1 MGTECLVRPG
11 ELYVF
16 VARQIGKARAQ
27 RIRALLEEDREAT
40 SARIAALT
48 RDFDDIVASTAAVA
62 TDDEHD
68 PEGATIAFERS
79 QVSSLIDT
87 ARHHLAE
94 LEDALV
100 RLDGGDYG
108 RCEQCGEPIAA
119 ERLAIRPAAT
129 SCVACASAPR
139 R

>member
-1 MGTECLVRPG
+1 MGKV
-11 ELYVF
+11 
-16 VARQIGKARAQ
+16 RAQ
-27 RIRALLEEDREAT
+27 KIRSLLEEDRQST
-40 SARIAALT
+40 SARIASLT
-48 RDFDDIVASTAAVA
+48 RDFDDIVGAAASTA

-79 QVSSLIDT
+79 QVSSLIET
-87 ARHHLAE
+87 ARHRLADLDVA
-94 LEDALV
+94 LE

-119 ERLAIRPAAT
+119 ERLAVRPAAT
-129 SCVACASAPR
+129 TCVACASAPR

>member
-1 MGTECLVRPG
+1 MPDHFRPFSP
-11 ELYVF
+11 V
-16 VARQIGKARAQ
+16 VAQQVGKARAQ
-27 RIRALLEEDREAT
+27 RIRALLEDDRETT

-48 RDFDDIVASTAAVA
+48 RDFDDIVASAASVA

-79 QVSSLIDT
+79 QVSSLLNT

-94 LEDALV
+94 LDDALV
-100 RLDGGDYG
+100 RLEGGDYG
-108 RCEQCGEPIAA
+108 RCDKCGDPIAP

-129 SCVACASAPR
+129 TCVACAPLTR